1 MYFHCFEIQSKIQDL
16 RLYYS
21 TANLLYIFE
30 EWNYYY
36 NLQVGDK
43 LSLSITGMINGSSV
57 TARNEV
63 YIVITEAIHSVPIV
77 PSLPILNPR
86 PTDTPISNN
95 NIQSQETTTTKDPN
109 INNVSEVLKCFYF

>member
-1 MYFHCFEIQSKIQDL
+1 MKSEIK
-16 RLYYS
+16 
-21 TANLLYIFE
+21 
-30 EWNYYY
+30 YYY

-109 INNVSEVLKCFYF
+109 INNVSEVNVSNCTIQIFLTHYT

>member
-1 MYFHCFEIQSKIQDL
+1 
-16 RLYYS
+16 
-21 TANLLYIFE
+21 
-30 EWNYYY
+30 
-36 NLQVGDK
+36 
-43 LSLSITGMINGSSV
+43 MINGSSV

-109 INNVSEVLKCFYF
+109 INNVSEVKMLLFLAYYFSVIWGQGGFSSFFAQIMTKTD

>member
-1 MYFHCFEIQSKIQDL
+1 
-16 RLYYS
+16 
-21 TANLLYIFE
+21 
-30 EWNYYY
+30 
-36 NLQVGDK
+36 
-43 LSLSITGMINGSSV
+43 MINGSSV

-109 INNVSEVLKCFYF
+109 INNVSEVKMFLSLAYYSSVVWGKGAFLLHFLPKL

>member
-1 MYFHCFEIQSKIQDL
+1 
-16 RLYYS
+16 
-21 TANLLYIFE
+21 
-30 EWNYYY
+30 
-36 NLQVGDK
+36 
-43 LSLSITGMINGSSV
+43 MINGSSV

-109 INNVSEVLKCFYF
+109 INNVSEVNVSNCTIQIFLMHYIIKICLVRIYQGLAYCDFEIFFGYFSALFKVLL